1 MVMNKKIILFD
12 WDDTL
17 FSKTEYKKR
26 LSLALANVSKI
37 PEDEVWKFEEEY
49 FESLDK
55 SGDFRIDNFLKFIS
69 QRSEIK
75 IDLTNFV
82 NDNLNI
88 YSGSVFSEVIN
99 VLNQLRNTFVLG
111 VYSQGFNDLQRMKIK
126 NSGLENYFDEKLIYI
141 NSNKLDPK
149 FIATLPTES
158 IIIDDKKEVIETL
171 KQLRFDLELI
181 WINRKDG
188 EKMEGVKTIES
199 LRELEDLI

>member
-1 MVMNKKIILFD
+1 MNKKIILFD

-26 LSLALANVSKI
+26 LSAALANVTKI

-49 FESLDK
+49 FESLDR
-55 SGDFRIDNFLKFIS
+55 SGDFRVDNFLKFIS

-171 KQLRFDLELI
+171 KQLRPDLELI
-181 WINRKDG
+181 WINRIND
-188 EKMEGVKTIES
+188 EKMEGVKTITS
-199 LRELEDLI
+199 LRELEDFI

>member
-158 IIIDDKKEVIETL
+158 IIIDDKKEVVETL

>member
-181 WINRKDG
+181 WINRIND
-188 EKMEGVKTIES
+188 EKMEGVKTITS
-199 LRELEDLI
+199 LRELEDFI

>member
-1 MVMNKKIILFD
+1 MNKKIILFD

-26 LSLALANVSKI
+26 LSAALANVTKI

-49 FESLDK
+49 FESLDR
-55 SGDFRIDNFLKFIS
+55 SGDFRVDNFLQFIS
-69 QRSEIK
+69 QKSEIK

-82 NDNLNI
+82 NDNSNI
-88 YSGSVFSEVIN
+88 YSGAVFSEVIN

-181 WINRKDG
+181 WINRIDD
-188 EKMEGVKTIES
+188 EKMPGVKTITS
-199 LRELEDLI
+199 LRELENLI